1 MHRTP
6 ADGALTFLN
15 EVASEGGSPC
25 HLAVDKDCG
34 FVLVT
39 NYSGGTVAR
48 RGGRTAAIAPRR
60 ALLGIRNHC
69 G

>member
-1 MHRTP
+1 MRRML

-25 HLAVDKDCG
+25 HLAVDKDSG

-39 NYSGGTVAR
+39 NYSGGTVAYR
-48 RGGRTAAIAPRR
+48 RGHTAVITPRR
-60 ALLGIRNHC
+60 ALLGIRNHY